1 MSISMKKFKARCLAR
16 AGACTLAA
24 ILAACGGGGGGHGG
38 YTPPPPPPPPPPAG
52 LSYDVIPLSL
62 GGPGK
67 HFSVARRGINAKGQV
82 VGAVDAAD
90 GNVHAF
96 LYDGDKMLDLGTMG
110 GESATAYAINALGQ
124 AAGWANLSNGK
135 SRAFL
140 YDGTMHDLGT
150 LGGELSIGQDIN
162 DGGQVIGSATGV
174 ESSLRVFLYQN
185 GAMSALP
192 MPTSGLDALGGV
204 INNSGTVAGVYED
217 KYAYRRSFV
226 TDGCHCA
233 KDLGTLGGN
242 QTYALAIN
250 DAGQIAGYS
259 EVAPNRNHAF
269 RYENGVMT
277 DLGTLGGDIAEAYSI
292 NATGWVTGFA
302 ATATGATH
310 AFVHD
315 GKTLRD
321 LGTLGGADSRG
332 EVINASGRVV
342 GASTTAANE
351 EHAMTWTEAG
361 GMLDLNKALH
371 TPPPGLVLTKA
382 ITISANGAIV
392 AQSNSGLFLLKPR
405 TGG

>member
-24 ILAACGGGGGGHGG
+24 VLAACGGGGGDHGG
-38 YTPPPPPPPPPPAG
+38 HTPPPPPPPPVG

-67 HFSVARRGINAKGQV
+67 DFYVGPRGINAKGQV
-82 VGAVDAAD
+82 AGGVDVAD
-90 GNVHAF
+90 GSRHAF
-96 LYDGDKMLDLGTMG
+96 LYDGEKMIDLGTMG
-110 GESATAYAINALGQ
+110 GVSAEAHAINELGQ
-124 AAGWANLSNGK
+124 AAGTVSLNG
-135 SRAFL
+135 SARAFL
-140 YDGTMHDLGT
+140 YDGTMRDLGT
-150 LGGELSIGQDIN
+150 LGGNALAIGSDIN
-162 DGGQVIGSATGV
+162 DGGQVTGFASV
-174 ESSLRVFLYQN
+174 VAGGVRAFLYQN

-192 MPTSGLDALGGV
+192 TPGFDSFGSV
-204 INNSGTVAGVYED
+204 INNNGTVAGAYD
-217 KYAYRRSFV
+217 DNHGYRRSFV

-233 KDLGTLGGN
+233 KDLGTLGGD
-242 QTYALAIN
+242 QTAVFGIN
-250 DAGQIAGYS
+250 DAGQITGRS
-259 EVAPNRNHAF
+259 EVASKHNHAF

-292 NATGWVTGFA
+292 NASGWVTGFA

-321 LGTLGGADSRG
+321 LGTLGGGDSRG
-332 EVINASGRVV
+332 EVINASGQVV

-351 EHAMTWTEAG
+351 QHAMTWTETG

-371 TPPPGLVLTKA
+371 NPPPGLLLIKA
-382 ITISANGAIV
+382 ITISDNGTIV
-392 AQSNSGLFLLKPR
+392 AQANSGLFLLKPR